1 MNLVGYLIAGPT
13 WHHNSAWKLPGNDAV
28 EALSA
33 ERYVRLAKLMEA
45 ACFDG
50 LFFVDLVAV
59 MEFQGG
65 TYQPVIQNG
74 GHMFLLEPMQIL
86 SAIAYATKHIGLAAT
101 MSTTFY
107 HPFHIARAFATL
119 DHLSNGRAAWNIVTS
134 ILHAEAQ
141 NFGMD
146 RLPEPNER
154 YDFAD
159 EVVAACQRLWNTWD
173 ADAMVLDAGR
183 GIYADP
189 ARVHRAD
196 FEGRWV
202 KTRGPLPTPRSPQGQ
217 PVFMQAGASD
227 RGREFAARWAEV
239 VFTLQHS
246 KSDMLA
252 YTNDI
257 KSRMARYGRA
267 PEECAILP
275 SIDVVIGE
283 TESIARERADY
294 LDSMVNVE
302 YGIFEIGNATGNDL
316 SGVPAD
322 TPIKTVRFR
331 EGASGM
337 LAVMMQ
343 GSGPGTT
350 LRDVARRY
358 GNTRMTPQIVG
369 TPKMIADYMQDL
381 FEAGSCDGFVVCPA
395 MSPGMYIEFFR
406 TVVPELQRRGI
417 FRTEYEGKT
426 FRENLRGTPSPGA
439 ARAPTSPAKRER

>member
-1 MNLVGYLIAGPT
+1 MAKRSMHLVGYLIAGPT

-50 LFFVDLVAV
+50 LFFVDLVAI

-65 TYQPVIQNG
+65 NYDAIVQNG
-74 GHMFLLEPMQIL
+74 GHMFLLEPMQL
-86 SAIAYATKHIGLAAT
+86 LAAIAQETKHIGLAAT

-119 DHLSNGRAAWNIVTS
+119 DHISEGRAAWNIVTS
-134 ILHAEAQ
+134 ILHAEAR

-146 RLPEPNER
+146 RLPAPNER

-159 EVVAACQRLWNTWD
+159 EVVEACRRLWDTWD
-173 ADAMVLDAGR
+173 ADAMVLDPVR

-196 FEGRWV
+196 FEGRWI
-202 KTRGPLPTPRSPQGQ
+202 KTRGPLPTPRSPQGY
-217 PVFMQAGASD
+217 PVLMQAGASD

-239 VFTLQHS
+239 VFTLQYS

-257 KSRMARYGRA
+257 KSRMSRYNRRR
-267 PEECAILP
+267 EECAILP
-275 SIDVVIGE
+275 SVDVVIGE

-294 LDSMVNVE
+294 LDSMVNVP
-302 YGIFEIGNATGNDL
+302 YGITEIGNATGNDL
-316 SGVPAD
+316 SSLPLD
-322 TPIKTVRFR
+322 TPVETIKFN

-337 LAVMMQ
+337 LDVILQA
-343 GSGPGTT
+343 GGPSAT
-350 LRDVARRY
+350 LIGAARRY

-369 TPKMIADYMQDL
+369 TAVMIADYMQDV
-381 FEAGSCDGFVVCPA
+381 FEAGGCDGFVICPA
-395 MSPGMYIEFFR
+395 MTPSMYIEFCR

-417 FRTEYEGKT
+417 FRTTYEGRT
-426 FRENLRGTPSPGA
+426 FRENLRGINPEKGA
-439 ARAPTSPAKRER
+439 SQLSS